1 MYQTQPSQAKE
12 HKNVLAF
19 WIAHAQL
26 ANTLSILHDEHY
38 QETCQRLFWSAVVC
52 VFSPLYVY
60 PTFMYMYRPK
70 EWPMELS
77 VLVSRVMVK
86 WSNAVKSEVPMPL
99 FSATPRITC
108 SPLYRRDGN
117 RPQ

>member
-1 MYQTQPSQAKE
+1 MMTMSYFRQDSPK
-12 HKNVLAF
+12 
-19 WIAHAQL
+19 
-26 ANTLSILHDEHY
+26 LSILHDEHY

-52 VFSPLYVY
+52 LFSPMYVY
-60 PTFMYMYRPK
+60 PIFMYRPK

-108 SPLYRRDGN
+108 FPLYRRDGN